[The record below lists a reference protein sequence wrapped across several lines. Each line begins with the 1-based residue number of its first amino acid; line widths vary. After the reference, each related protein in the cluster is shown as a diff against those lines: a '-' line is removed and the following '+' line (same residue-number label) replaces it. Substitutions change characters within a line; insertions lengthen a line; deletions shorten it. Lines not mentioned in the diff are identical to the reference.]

1 MYSLHSW
8 FIHCCTHTLHTFV
21 DFRCA
26 FVWTSRSD
34 ITWRPPGTAGRA
46 SESIR
51 RFLCLGT
58 AGPICLSLPR
68 QARTENRQENCA
80 LAAVC
85 DRNVQRAEHAKK
97 IRTEIDHQLIII
109 IVFVKTSRSPW
120 FCFGGVATEEGV
132 KSATMNSETFL
143 KRKSSQPHERRVM
156 AHRIAL
162 LFMC

>member
-34 ITWRPPGTAGRA
+34 ITWRPPGTAGCA

-68 QARTENRQENCA
+68 QARTENRQKNCA

-97 IRTEIDHQLIII
+97 IRTEIYHQLISFCQE
-109 IVFVKTSRSPW
+109 VLDLFWWCCNWGRSQICHHELWDIPEAKVITAPW
-120 FCFGGVATEEGV
+120 KARHGT
-132 KSATMNSETFL
+132 
-143 KRKSSQPHERRVM
+143 
-156 AHRIAL
+156 
-162 LFMC
+162 